1 LREIWLDRLDDQ
13 SRLVGRLDASER
25 RLSPAGEIEDVF
37 DATRPSVRAGWGR
50 CELHVN
56 YASARHGLG
65 GAEQWPWADRS
76 ISNR

>member
-37 DATRPSVRAGWGR
+37 DATRPSVRAG
-50 CELHVN
+50 
-56 YASARHGLG
+56 
-65 GAEQWPWADRS
+65 
-76 ISNR
+76 